1 MSEIRNSPN
10 LASSSKSVLMSVP
23 RSIAS
28 VSSCAP
34 GNPISLYFSAQC
46 SKEVLCINDPDEWLP
61 LTLYGKSS
69 YIRSA
74 KQHGLPLSSNFD
86 SQLDS
91 SGLAMR
97 VSSPIGFV
105 GPNNKKDRTF

>member
-1 MSEIRNSPN
+1 MFDCLR
-10 LASSSKSVLMSVP
+10 LKL
-23 RSIAS
+23 
-28 VSSCAP
+28 CP